1 MEKVKITLKNIKAV
15 KLKVLATI
23 PALIAGAFIGAEP
36 AAALG
41 PEDLR
46 PGGSA
51 LVVEVIDGDTV
62 RLDDGREIRLVG
74 IQAPKLA
81 LGRDD
86 FKAWPLSRAAKSE
99 IEKLCLGKPVNIFIG
114 TTETDRHGRTLSHL
128 VVDDGVNKVWLQGE
142 MLARGMARVYT
153 FADNKALVE
162 EMLEL
167 ERGARKN
174 RHGIWSN
181 PFYKIISHKQS
192 VDHIGGFQLVEGKVL
207 DAQVVGKRAYLN
219 FGPEW
224 RTDFTVTIEKSS
236 LKIFASSGIDP
247 ISFKGK
253 NIRVRGWIRHKN
265 GPMIEITHPEQ
276 IEIIN

>member
-1 MEKVKITLKNIKAV
+1 MKITLKNTKAT
-15 KLKVLATI
+15 KLNILSAI
-23 PALIAGAFIGAEP
+23 PALIAGMFVGVQ
-36 AAALG
+36 AAGALG

-46 PGGSA
+46 PEGVA
-51 LVVEVIDGDTV
+51 LVVEVIDGDTL

-81 LGRDD
+81 LGRND
-86 FKAWPLSRAAKSE
+86 FKAWPLSKAAKSE
-99 IEKLCLGKPVNIFIG
+99 MEKLCLGKTVNVFIG
-114 TTETDRHGRTLSHL
+114 TTETDRHNRTLAHL
-128 VVDDGVNKVWLQGE
+128 VVGEGDNKVWLQGE
-142 MLARGMARVYT
+142 MLARGLARVYT
-153 FADNKALVE
+153 FADNKALVG
-162 EMLEL
+162 EMLAL

-174 RHGIWSN
+174 GHGIWSN
-181 PFYKIISHKQS
+181 PFYKIISQKQA

-236 LKIFASSGIDP
+236 LKIFADAGIDP
-247 ISFKGK
+247 LSFKGK
-253 NIRVRGWIRHKN
+253 NIRMRGWIRHKN
-265 GPMIEITHPEQ
+265 GPMIEATHPEQ